1 MDGVIKEVK
10 DLWPG
15 CKLVRGTARHSESNG
30 GIERL
35 RLSAETKIENWMNQ
49 TGSTHWSVGCK
60 LVSWEMNT
68 QVHRGIGGQMP
79 YRMVFGQDPRVGLS
93 GLAVDSALLESLKT
107 EAEIVSTLNLKRD
120 VPIEDQML
128 GGGTANDGGEE
139 EFEDGTNIFNETN
152 EDNDNDMDQKPAAK
166 EDSDEMA
173 LKPPAKKP
181 DDINDDRS
189 TNTDNNADSASS
201 PSVDEPFVPTSTEDL
216 RACSN
221 IRHVWLNLMGKTSI
235 VTKDMLVNARINA
248 KFPIVDRQDM
258 TGTWRRVVLQKM
270 RRDVWL
276 LIDEMGAGEIGW
288 VESTGDEGP
297 IAEWGLYYKHP
308 TVADFQAA
316 REAVANKNAALTD
329 EENKL
334 NESPSRKKLRDEA
347 AVALERQG
355 RSMKAKAAK
364 IGILTWVLLYKC
376 H

>member
-1 MDGVIKEVK
+1 
-10 DLWPG
+10 
-15 CKLVRGTARHSESNG
+15 
-30 GIERL
+30 
-35 RLSAETKIENWMNQ
+35 
-49 TGSTHWSVGCK
+49 
-60 LVSWEMNT
+60 
-68 QVHRGIGGQMP
+68 MP
-79 YRMVFGQDPRVGLS
+79 YRMVFGQDPQVGLS

-120 VPIEDQML
+120 VPIEDQVL

-189 TNTDNNADSASS
+189 TNTDNNA
-201 PSVDEPFVPTSTEDL
+201 TQL
-216 RACSN
+216 
-221 IRHVWLNLMGKTSI
+221 HLH
-235 VTKDMLVNARINA
+235 MLVNARINA

-276 LIDEMGAGEIGW
+276 LIDEMGAGEIGR

-347 AVALERQG
+347 AAALERQG
-355 RSMKAKAAK
+355 RSMV
-364 IGILTWVLLYKC
+364 GILTWVLLYKC